1 MPIQEK
7 KILIVEDEKPMVLAL
22 ELKLKN
28 AGFKTKTALNGAE
41 ALEILSKETFDA
53 VLLDLV
59 LPEKDGFAVLAEMR
73 GRGDETPVVVLS
85 NLGQKEDIKRT
96 KELGANNYFVKAET
110 PITEIVGHIRK
121 IFKETPPH
129 IT

>member
-28 AGFKTKTALNGAE
+28 AGFKTKTASNGVE
-41 ALEILSKETFDA
+41 ALKILSKGKFDA
-53 VLLDLV
+53 ILLDLV

-73 GRGDETPVVVLS
+73 GRGDATPVVILS

-96 KELGANNYFVKAET
+96 KELGADNYFVKTET
-110 PITEIVGHIRK
+110 PITEIVGYIK
-121 IFKETPPH
+121 KVFETKK
-129 IT
+129 